1 MDKNSTQRVNDIAY
15 LFSQILKHAN
25 ALSGDAAGI
34 IQEFFDSQFSIS
46 DISEIYELPK
56 DEVKETIS
64 DFLVELL
71 SEKHGLQRFLSISC
85 VQGKDTVVTP
95 REEANLLIETCELPG
110 ATAAK
115 IREVIG
121 TAIRISIPPAPDG
134 LNAEIIS
141 KVRAICGSSVG
152 KVVRFPIELK
162 EPDFFL
168 GKQRI
173 AAGPEGTPAAKTSS
187 DGAILIERGP
197 EKVEVRVDIALQEK
211 TTPTYAVTFH
221 DLPSW
226 AAPVFFSF
234 TGLDDLGNIKEYKLP
249 SEFCEGRLC
258 FKVENEEQEIAFLD
272 RVKIHIGFIISDP
285 SREYPFHNTTE
296 GGSCE
301 APRSL

>member
-1 MDKNSTQRVNDIAY
+1 MDENSTQKLHDITY

-71 SEKHGLQRFLSISC
+71 AEKHGLQRFLSISC
-85 VQGKDTVVTP
+85 VEGKDTVVAP
-95 REEANLLIETCELPG
+95 REEANLLIETCETQESTG
-110 ATAAK
+110 GR
-115 IREVIG
+115 IRDVIG
-121 TAIRISIPPAPDG
+121 AAIRISIPPTPDG

-152 KVVRFPIELK
+152 EVVRFPIELK

-173 AAGPEGTPAAKTSS
+173 AAGTEDVPAAKTSS
-187 DGAILIERGP
+187 DGTVLVERGE
-197 EKVEVRVDIALQEK
+197 EKVEVSFDIALQGKAAAEK
-211 TTPTYAVTFH
+211 KAAPKYTITFH
-221 DLPSW
+221 NLPCW
-226 AAPVFFSF
+226 ATPVSFSF
-234 TGLDDLGNIKEYKLP
+234 AGPDDFGNVKEHKLP
-249 SEFCEGRLC
+249 SEFREGQLY
-258 FKVENEEQEIAFLD
+258 FTVENEEQEIAFLD
-272 RVKIHIGFIISDP
+272 RAKIYIGFIISEP
-285 SREYPFHNTTE
+285 SEE
-296 GGSCE
+296 
-301 APRSL
+301 